1 MVRSGWKRFAALL
14 VCTGIS
20 FAWAYHIRCS
30 EHDAIRM
37 IDFGEVYHGARCVL
51 HHEDPYN
58 PNTVL
63 REFQASGGRFP
74 SQPTLAR
81 LALIVVTIGVNL
93 PTALLLLAP
102 FALLPW
108 GVAQLVW
115 SVLIATSMVAAISL
129 ICSKGGASSR
139 PLLVLLGC
147 CLLMNSVQVMV
158 VGNIAGIVVSLCAIA
173 VWCFLTDRHTV
184 AGVLLLA
191 ISLVLKPHDSGF
203 VWLYFLLAGGVLR
216 RRAIQTLVVAGVL
229 GLFAALWIAPAS
241 PHWVQELH
249 RNQVLV
255 SGRGST
261 SDPGPNGLTSGQVGS
276 INDLQAFLSIL
287 RDDPSFYN
295 PASYLIGG
303 CLILLWALTVLRKG
317 FAPEQAWLA
326 IAAISVL
333 TLLPIY
339 HRPYDAKLLMLTF
352 PACAMLW
359 EMRGRLRWYAVA
371 FTLAALLATSDLPQA
386 LLLILEESIHV
397 SSSTLSGK
405 AVLALLQP
413 APLILLATGCFYLW
427 VYMRYAA
434 GRLAPQRTPM
444 VGGGVTF
451 AE

>member
-1 MVRSGWKRFAALL
+1 M
-14 VCTGIS
+14 
-20 FAWAYHIRCS
+20 
-30 EHDAIRM
+30 
-37 IDFGEVYHGARCVL
+37 L
-51 HHEDPYN
+51 HKDPYD
-58 PNTVL
+58 PAAVL
-63 REFQASGGRFP
+63 REFKAEGGSFP
-74 SQPTLAR
+74 TNPFA
-81 LALIVVTIGVNL
+81 AKVFPIVITICVNL
-93 PTALLLLAP
+93 PTALFLAVP
-102 FALLPW
+102 FSLLPW
-108 GVAQLVW
+108 ALVQ
-115 SVLIATSMVAAISL
+115 SVWIIFIAL
-129 ICSKGGASSR
+129 
-139 PLLVLLGC
+139 LLVLAAFLIWDLTGNTAPATVGC
-147 CLLMNSVQVMV
+147 LAAVMLANSGQVLA
-158 VGNIAGIVVSLCAIA
+158 VGNLAGVAVSLCVIGC
-173 VWCFLTDRHTV
+173 WCFLKERH
-184 AGVLLLA
+184 VLVGMFLLA

-326 IAAISVL
+326 LAAISVL
-333 TLLPIY
+333 TQLPIY

-359 EMRGRLRWYAVA
+359 EKRGMLRWYAFA

-434 GRLAPQRTPM
+434 GRLAPQRAPM